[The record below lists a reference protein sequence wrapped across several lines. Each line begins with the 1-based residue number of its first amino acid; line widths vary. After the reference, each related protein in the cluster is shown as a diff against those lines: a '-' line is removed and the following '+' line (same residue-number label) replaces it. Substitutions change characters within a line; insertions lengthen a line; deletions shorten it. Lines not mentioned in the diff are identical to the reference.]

1 MPPMPFRCIR
11 CQSPL
16 DKSFKACPH
25 CGEPV
30 TDFLRRYLE
39 EPIDGKY
46 EILERLGTGGM
57 GDVYKVRHTY
67 LGTLRVVKVIRAQIA
82 ERSEAHERFL
92 REARMA
98 TRIQHP
104 HVATVHDFSA
114 LPDGS
119 HYMVSEY
126 IEGENL
132 AQRIRAAGT
141 LPPRYAVE
149 LAIQA
154 LQGLEAIHRAGIT
167 HRDISPENL
176 MITRE
181 SGGHEHLKIIDLGV
195 AKSEDIDSG
204 TRTGM
209 FVGKLRYAPPEQLG
223 FMEEGERID
232 GRADLY
238 SMAVVLYEM
247 LAGRAPYEATSPHQ
261 YIAIH
266 SRDTQFRPLELP
278 RNMPGGEA
286 LQAVI
291 AKALERDRRKRFAT
305 AREFAAALEEV
316 ARSLPDP
323 GAMRTVELPFDAD
336 ATIRAASLSSDTLQ
350 RATIRSELQA
360 ELLKTPPPAAPVV
373 PPALPPPTI
382 QQPPATPTVIEP
394 YPQRRSKAGLIALI
408 AMVVVLG
415 GAAAYYFYGMS
426 KATPVVTASATPPP
440 LAAPAT
446 TTSPASQTALD
457 VVVPPLSGTDTVTTA
472 SSSTTT
478 RPAAP
483 DPQRAEIPATTSTPS
498 SAPANATL
506 APVEEP
512 RSSEPAGSAHT
523 FIDGG
528 DSDRNDEALQELRQ
542 QLSGV
547 TSITI
552 RSNDPQM
559 GRQIAERVG
568 SHMTVTEGAG
578 VVINFNGTLTRLG
591 MGRKR
596 RAAQAS
602 VVKNG
607 HTIFR
612 YDLPSVDYRVGDNPA
627 EAFLRAIED
636 ALP

>member
-1 MPPMPFRCIR
+1 MPSMPFRCIR

-46 EILERLGTGGM
+46 EIVERLGTGGM

-104 HVATVHDFSA
+104 NVATVHDFSA

-132 AQRIRAAGT
+132 AQRIRAAGI
-141 LPPRYAVE
+141 LAPRYAVG

-181 SGGHEHLKIIDLGV
+181 DGGHEHLKIIDLGV
-195 AKSEDIDSG
+195 AKSDDIDGG

-223 FMEEGERID
+223 FMEEGEKID

-278 RNMPGGEA
+278 QNMPGGAA
-286 LQAVI
+286 LQGVI
-291 AKALERDRRKRFAT
+291 SKALERDRRKRFAT
-305 AREFAAALEEV
+305 ARELAAALEEV
-316 ARSLPDP
+316 SRSLPDP

-336 ATIRAASLSSDTLQ
+336 ATIRAASLSSDTLH

-360 ELLKTPPPAAPVV
+360 EMLQPRPSPTPAPAPPPIP
-373 PPALPPPTI
+373 
-382 QQPPATPTVIEP
+382 QPPATPTVIDP
-394 YPQRRSKAGLIALI
+394 YPQRRSRAGLIAITLI
-408 AMVVVLG
+408 AAVTIIG
-415 GAAAYYFYGMS
+415 GAVAFYLFGTPQ
-426 KATPVVTASATPPP
+426 ATPVLTASAPP
-440 LAAPAT
+440 APAT
-446 TTSPASQTALD
+446 TTAPASQTALD
-457 VVVPPLSGTDTVTTA
+457 VLVPTASATDTTA
-472 SSSTTT
+472 TPSPATSTAQPSDPRKPELTTT
-478 RPAAP
+478 
-483 DPQRAEIPATTSTPS
+483 
-498 SAPANATL
+498 SAPSPTPNTVTAA
-506 APVEEP
+506 AVEEP
-512 RSSEPAGSAHT
+512 PPSEPAGSAHT
-523 FIDGG
+523 FVDGG
-528 DSDRNDEALQELRQ
+528 DSDSNEEALRELRQ
-542 QLSGV
+542 QLSGISSV
-547 TSITI
+547 TI
-552 RSNDPQM
+552 RSNDAQM
-559 GRQIAERVG
+559 GRQIADRVG

-612 YDLPSVDYRVGDNPA
+612 YELPSLDYRVGDNPA